1 MVNVD
6 EEVAKLVAEIKR
18 LGRIDHH
25 QYTVK
30 FGVLFRETGDIF
42 EALIGTL
49 RAAKKRGLVNFDGA
63 HCASCTRLC
72 TIAVVHSKHVGWT

>member
-6 EEVAKLVAEIKR
+6 EEIAKLVTEIKR
-18 LGRIDHH
+18 LGRVDHQH
-25 QYTVK
+25 YTVK
-30 FGVLFRETGDIF
+30 FGVLFRETGDVF

-63 HCASCTRLC
+63 QRTMLSLICN
-72 TIAVVHSKHVGWT
+72 